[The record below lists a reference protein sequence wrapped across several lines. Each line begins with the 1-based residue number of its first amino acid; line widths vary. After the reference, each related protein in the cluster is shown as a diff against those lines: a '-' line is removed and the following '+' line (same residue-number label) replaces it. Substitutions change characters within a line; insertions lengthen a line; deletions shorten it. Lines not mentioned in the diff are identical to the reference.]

1 MYLSAANKGARRQL
15 SKKVNDI
22 DFGPLHLRRARLP
35 LVDLEDKVSSVGLK
49 QTPKLWA
56 PAKWK
61 DCKVPL
67 WWNEHRSVDYW
78 SKLLRELDVGA
89 VIHFGVGMALPIA
102 CALMGSRKGTKY
114 VGLCNNS
121 TQQSLVKEAVENSV
135 SDFLKSR
142 PCMWSSLP
150 DAELYEDET
159 ASGDDDTDDDKSE
172 NCLNMC

>member
-1 MYLSAANKGARRQL
+1 MYMSAANKGARRQL
-15 SKKVNDI
+15 SKKVSDI

-35 LVDLEDKVSSVGLK
+35 LIDLEDKVAALGLK
-49 QTPKLWA
+49 NEPKLWA

-61 DCKVPL
+61 NCKVPL
-67 WWNEHRSVDYW
+67 WWNEHRSVGYW
-78 SKLLRELDVGA
+78 SKLLRELNVGA

-121 TQQSLVKEAVENSV
+121 THQSLVKEAVESSV
-135 SDFLKSR
+135 ADFLKSC

-150 DAELYEDET
+150 DTELYEDE
-159 ASGDDDTDDDKSE
+159 SVSEDDSDDNNIE
-172 NCLNMC
+172 NSPTQC